1 MSLYHKYRP
10 DSFAKMHGNKAALHS
25 LAQALSKPA
34 GQRHGYTLLT
44 GASGCGKT
52 TLARIIANTLGA
64 DPGDVREVNGA
75 MNNKVEDARAIVQEL
90 SQFPVFGPM
99 TVYFIDEAHRMTPG
113 WWDIM
118 LKPLEDTPAHVH
130 FIIGTSEAHK
140 IPKAAYNRAHHVE
153 VQPLT
158 PKQMFGLLDEV
169 VSAEGL
175 TIPDEHM
182 EAVVAAAD
190 GSPRQALT
198 MLEKIIPA
206 KSMKDVVAL
215 LATSKDAEETAEVK
229 DLCNALMGNKT
240 FAECAK
246 ILAKLKAQD
255 PETIRRGVIGYL
267 SAVALSRGDKNLASI
282 VGIWAEH
289 TTYDSGFPMLVGLLD
304 ASTTH

>member
-10 DSFAKMHGNKAALHS
+10 DSFKAMHGNKAALHS
-25 LAQALSKPA
+25 LALALAKPA

-44 GASGCGKT
+44 GPSGCGKT

-90 SQFPVFGPM
+90 NQFPVFGPM
-99 TVYFIDEAHRMTPG
+99 TVYFVDEAHRMTPG

-153 VQPLT
+153 VKPLT
-158 PKQMFGLLDEV
+158 PKQMFSLLDEV
-169 VSAEGL
+169 ITAESL
-175 TIPDEHM
+175 TIPDEHI
-182 EAVVAAAD
+182 EAVVNAAD

-206 KSMKDVVAL
+206 KSMKDVEAL
-215 LATSKDAEETAEVK
+215 LTTAKDAEEIAEVA
-229 DLCNALMGNKT
+229 DLCKALMAGQS
-240 FAECAK
+240 FGACSK
-246 ILAKLKAQD
+246 ILAKLKSQE

-267 SAVALSRGDKNLASI
+267 STVALSRGDKNIATI

-304 ASTTH
+304 ASTTN